1 MYGAALRLTCQ
12 RGLTACLIAAA
23 QSPSMRIRVL
33 YIGADQCDPNLLTG
47 YVRTK
52 AAEAAFAGTAHRKHI
67 SPGFLAQPSDE
78 IRT

>member
-1 MYGAALRLTCQ
+1 
-12 RGLTACLIAAA
+12 
-23 QSPSMRIRVL
+23 MRTRVL

-67 SPGFLAQPSDE
+67 SPGFLAQPRDE